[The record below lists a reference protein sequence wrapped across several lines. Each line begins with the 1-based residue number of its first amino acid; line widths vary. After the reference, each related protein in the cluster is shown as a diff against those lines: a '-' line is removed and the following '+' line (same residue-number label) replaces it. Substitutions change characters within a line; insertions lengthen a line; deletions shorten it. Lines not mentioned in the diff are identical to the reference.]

1 VDSET
6 LGTLTAISVVAVCA
20 PVLADVLRRFR
31 IAGVVIEILAGI
43 LIGPQVLGIAELT
56 PTINSFSSLGLA
68 FLMFL
73 AGYEIDFA
81 RIRGAPLRFAASGW
95 GLSLAIGF
103 ALGLVLQVRGRAISG
118 LIIGLVL
125 TTTALGTMLP
135 MWRDAGLLRT
145 RFGSHALAIG
155 TVGEFGPIVAITLLL
170 SGHRAAEQTAL
181 LTAFTVLAAAVALL
195 AVRPRPPL
203 LVRLLR
209 EQLHTSVQLPVR
221 VAVFTIVALLWI
233 ANDLGL
239 DVLLGA
245 FAAGI
250 VVRLANTD
258 EDEPI
263 IQTKL
268 EAIGFGFFI
277 PIFFVVSGMQF
288 DLDALLSDPESFLQ
302 LPLFLGL
309 FLLVR
314 GLPILLYGSELAPG
328 ARWPMVFFSATALPL
343 VVVIT
348 QIGTETDR
356 LGADVAAALVGAA
369 MLSVVIFPTTAFTLL
384 RRHGQPRPDVGADAD
399 AEADPSAPAP
409 EPPAPAPEPP
419 APAPEPEE

>member
-6 LGTLTAISVVAVCA
+6 LGTLTAISVVAVSA
-20 PVLADVLRRFR
+20 PLLADALRRFR

-43 LIGPQVLGIAELT
+43 IIGPQVLGLGELT
-56 PTINSFSSLGLA
+56 PTIDSFSSLGLA

-73 AGYEIDFA
+73 AGYEIEFA
-81 RIRGAPLRFAASGW
+81 RIRGKPLQLAIRGW
-95 GLSLAIGF
+95 GMSLVLGL
-103 ALGLVLQVRGRAISG
+103 ALGLLLEVRGRAISG

-135 MWRDAGLLRT
+135 MWRDSGLLRT

-155 TVGEFGPIVAITLLL
+155 TLGEFGPIVAITLLL
-170 SGHRAAEQTAL
+170 SGHKPGRE
-181 LTAFTVLAAAVALL
+181 TVLLIAFAVLAIGVAVL
-195 AVRPRPPL
+195 AVRPRPPR

-209 EQLHTSVQLPVR
+209 EHLHTSAQLPVR
-221 VAVFTIVALLWI
+221 IALLLIIGLLWI

-258 EDEPI
+258 ENEPVVR
-263 IQTKL
+263 TKL
-268 EAIGFGFFI
+268 EAIGFGFLV

-288 DLDALLSDPESFLQ
+288 DLDALLEDPSSFLR

-314 GLPILLYGSELAPG
+314 GLPMALYRRELARG
-328 ARWPMVFFSATALPL
+328 LRWPLALFSGTALPL

-348 QIGTETDR
+348 QIGTDTGR
-356 LGADVAAALVGAA
+356 LAPDTAAALVGAA
-369 MLSVVIFPTTAFTLL
+369 VLSVVIYPSTAFALL
-384 RRHGQPRPDVGADAD
+384 RRHG
-399 AEADPSAPAP
+399 EP
-409 EPPAPAPEPP
+409 EPDPTVTEPDGHANMQAPI
-419 APAPEPEE
+419 PEPEE